1 MGGDGVVAGEA
12 PRGPIHSLAF
22 LPAAPGKTLC
32 ASLAGIPFPVNYT
45 LI

>member
-22 LPAAPGKTLC
+22 LQLPLGRHC
-32 ASLAGIPFPVNYT
+32 VRVWQESLFP
-45 LI
+45 LIIL